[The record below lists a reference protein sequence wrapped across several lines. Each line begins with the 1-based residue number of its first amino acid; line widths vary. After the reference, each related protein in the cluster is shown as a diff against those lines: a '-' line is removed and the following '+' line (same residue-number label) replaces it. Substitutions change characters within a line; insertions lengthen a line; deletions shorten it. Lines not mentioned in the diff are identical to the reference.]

1 MKNLEGSKMVKLHDI
16 YARIVKMCE
25 EKTDP
30 KQEGK
35 AESVDKKQES
45 VDMIARKAQWDST
58 LDSDANDYI
67 ANPAM
72 ANFAKGRRA
81 LHKAKE
87 SLWDMAVKGSYLN
100 DKEFQVYFGGVIEKL
115 GTYCTGLKE
124 DEADAAAK
132 RELEIII
139 NDYSK
144 SHSTEEI
151 EQFKGYA
158 DKLLD
163 AGARKL
169 SGKYRNL
176 GLGSSMGILIE
187 SALRGKEKSLPI
199 CIDKIVEAS
208 KKEFTIRQAPE
219 AYDEFLSQTI
229 DNVLGLIVSGREEHL
244 NEELA
249 GTEKLERYGRAA
261 FYSVLKDLYPQVED
275 RVLRSIIDTEQVEPH
290 KVRFNALKL
299 RCYIIDFA
307 VPFINN
313 KEPKEGFLELMQIMV
328 DQKEKG
334 NKYVEQI
341 VAYGTVKND
350 EGTKDWAGW
359 YIAR

>member
-100 DKEFQVYFGGVIEKL
+100 DKEY
-115 GTYCTGLKE
+115 
-124 DEADAAAK
+124 EADAAAK